1 MLDRNN
7 FSSIGNFNKVLFIQK
22 TEIIIKKKKH
32 LIKVYTKFSFEIS
45 VPIESDFLLDTCE
58 KMPGKKVKKKKRTFT
73 NGRNS
78 ETVLLEEV
86 RYFKMSNNQKNDI
99 LY

>member
-1 MLDRNN
+1 M
-7 FSSIGNFNKVLFIQK
+7 
-22 TEIIIKKKKH
+22 
-32 LIKVYTKFSFEIS
+32 YTKFSFEIS

-86 RYFKMSNNQKNDI
+86 RYFKMSNN
-99 LY
+99 

>member
-22 TEIIIKKKKH
+22 TEIIIKKK
-32 LIKVYTKFSFEIS
+32 KVYTKFSFEIS

-86 RYFKMSNNQKNDI
+86 RYLKMSNNQKNDI